1 MIDKL
6 KDFLAIVLMVCV
18 GLSLITLII
27 VFIKEIICKYL
38 I

>member
-6 KDFLAIVLMVCV
+6 KDFLEFVLMVCV

-27 VFIKEIICKYL
+27 VSIKEIICKEN
-38 I
+38 

>member
-1 MIDKL
+1 MINKL
-6 KDFLAIVLMVCV
+6 EDFLAFVLMVCV